1 MLENQNQNS
10 EVAKSDTAKSK
21 ARFENR
27 RRLLKALAVAAPLI
41 ITLRGKPAH
50 AQLSSLGSA
59 GITYG
64 PGAYVTQNDIDANG
78 SILESGDLGKAVKI
92 DKDTGKKTVLTPD
105 GQDRRDPSK
114 VETKTGGGTKTFP

>member
-78 SILESGDLGKAVKI
+78 SILKAEDLGKAVKI
-92 DKDTGKKTVLTPD
+92 DGNQKTVLTD
-105 GQDRRDPSK
+105 QTRRDQNST
-114 VETKTGGGTKTFP
+114 ETITGGGAKTFPN

>member
-59 GITYG
+59 GILYG
-64 PGAYVTQNDIDANG
+64 PGAYVTPADVGTDGITQD
-78 SILESGDLGKAVKI
+78 DLWKPLKL
-92 DKDTGKKTVLTPD
+92 DKTDGEYKVLTDPTRRDQGTIEPGKKVT
-105 GQDRRDPSK
+105 R
-114 VETKTGGGTKTFP
+114 